1 MDGSLSEQYNG
12 PEVDG
17 CDDGSK
23 TASDIKQDELFDLSS
38 SHINFCGFNL
48 REEGIIYILKEIE
61 RNGMKQ
67 NKTLLIIAFSLVV
80 VLLVSCS
87 AASSSPSFKAIA
99 SHGLEE
105 NEMG

>member
-1 MDGSLSEQYNG
+1 MMMAAKPHLTSN
-12 PEVDG
+12 
-17 CDDGSK
+17 K
-23 TASDIKQDELFDLSS
+23 TIYLYYPVTIYLY
-38 SHINFCGFNL
+38 GFNL

-61 RNGMKQ
+61 CNGMKW
-67 NKTLLIIAFSLVV
+67 NKSLLVIAFSLVV

-99 SHGLEE
+99 SHGLEG